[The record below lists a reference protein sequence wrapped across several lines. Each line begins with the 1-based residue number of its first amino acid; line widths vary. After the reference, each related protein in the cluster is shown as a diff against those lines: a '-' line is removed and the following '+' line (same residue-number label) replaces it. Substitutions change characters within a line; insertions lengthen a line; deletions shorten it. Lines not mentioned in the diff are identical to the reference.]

1 MSGLKELFQDD
12 AEVITVRKQVSYMGG
27 LKERWS
33 VKTMGK
39 ERAIG
44 RNGEMGTSTAAF
56 RAPVVGK

>member
-1 MSGLKELFQDD
+1 
-12 AEVITVRKQVSYMGG
+12 MGG